1 MAIKEKLLED
11 MKTAMKEK
19 DSVRKDAVIMVRSAI
34 LQTEKDNKITLDD
47 QAIIEVIAKEVKKRK
62 DSLPEY
68 EKSNR
73 EDLISKLKT
82 EIDILMKYLPEQMSE
97 QEVEETVKQVIT
109 ETGASSI
116 KDMGKVM
123 SAVQAKVKSRA
134 DGKLINQIVKK
145 YLQ

>member
-1 MAIKEKLLED
+1 MSLKEKLLED

-19 DSVRKDAVIMVRSAI
+19 DEVRKDTVILVRSAI
-34 LQTEKDNKITLDD
+34 LQVEKDNKVTLDEEG
-47 QAIIEVIAKEVKKRK
+47 ILEVIAKEVKKRR

-73 EDLISKLKT
+73 EDLIDRLKK
-82 EIDILMKYLPEQMSE
+82 EIEILLVYLPEQLTEE
-97 QEVEETVKQVIT
+97 QLEVIVKQTI
-109 ETGASSI
+109 EEIGAASI

-123 SAVQAKVKSRA
+123 QAVLPKVKGRA
-134 DGKLINQIVKK
+134 DGKMINLLAKK

>member
-1 MAIKEKLLED
+1 MSLKEKLLED

-19 DSVRKDAVIMVRSAI
+19 DTIRKDAVTMVRSAI

-47 QAIIEVIAKEVKKRK
+47 QEIIEVIAKEVKKRK

-97 QEVEETVKQVIT
+97 QEVEETVQQAIAD
-109 ETGASSI
+109 TGASSV

-123 SAVQAKVKSRA
+123 SAVIAKVKSRA

>member
-1 MAIKEKLLED
+1 MTIKDKLLEEL
-11 MKTAMKEK
+11 KSAMKER
-19 DSVRKDAVIMVRSAI
+19 DEIRKNTITMVRSAI
-34 LQTEKDNKITLDD
+34 LQVEKDNKITLDE
-47 QAIIEVIAKEVKKRK
+47 QGIIEVIAKEVKKRK

-73 EDLISKLKT
+73 EDLIDALKT

-97 QEVEETVKQVIT
+97 QEVEKVVKETVDELGV
-109 ETGASSI
+109 SSV

-123 SAVQAKVKSRA
+123 AAVLPKVKGRA
-134 DGKLINQIVKK
+134 DGKLVNQIVRK

>member
-97 QEVEETVKQVIT
+97 QEVEETVKQAIT

-123 SAVQAKVKSRA
+123 SAVQTKVKSRA

>member
-1 MAIKEKLLED
+1 MSLKEKLLED

-19 DSVRKDAVIMVRSAI
+19 DTIRKDAVTMVRSAI

-47 QAIIEVIAKEVKKRK
+47 QEIIEVIAKEVKKRK

-97 QEVEETVKQVIT
+97 QEVEEIVQQAISD
-109 ETGASSI
+109 TGASSV

-123 SAVQAKVKSRA
+123 SAVIAKVKSRA

>member
-19 DSVRKDAVIMVRSAI
+19 DTVRKDAVTMVRSAI

-97 QEVEETVKQVIT
+97 QEVEEIVKQAIT
-109 ETGASSI
+109 ETGASSV

-123 SAVQAKVKSRA
+123 SAVLAKVKSRA
-134 DGKLINQIVKK
+134 DGKLINQIAKK

>member
-1 MAIKEKLLED
+1 MTIKDKLLEEL
-11 MKTAMKEK
+11 KSAMKER
-19 DSVRKDAVIMVRSAI
+19 DEVRKNTITMVRSAI
-34 LQTEKDNKITLDD
+34 LQVEKDNKITLD
-47 QAIIEVIAKEVKKRK
+47 QQGIIEVIAKEVKKRK

-73 EDLISKLKT
+73 EDLIDTLKT

-97 QEVEETVKQVIT
+97 QEVEKVVKETVDELGV
-109 ETGASSI
+109 SSV

-123 SAVQAKVKSRA
+123 AAVLPKVKGRA
-134 DGKLINQIVKK
+134 DGKLVNQIVRK